1 MSNVFIGDSVTDCD
15 RLTIPPYGN
24 GWVNEIVKSGVLQ
37 DVINVGISGN
47 RLVDLEARWN
57 EDVFANNPKLLSIAI
72 GINETGHRYQKNDIT
87 STEDFAA
94 RYDRLLNLTISK
106 FNLNLVLCEPF
117 LLHVKPEMEEW
128 REDLNPKIEVIH
140 LLAAK
145 YNAKLVKF
153 DEMFSALSKFEEK
166 ETFAKDGVHP
176 TQRGHLEMA
185 KLWKRVVLGL

>member
-1 MSNVFIGDSVTDCD
+1 
-15 RLTIPPYGN
+15 
-24 GWVNEIVKSGVLQ
+24 
-37 DVINVGISGN
+37 
-47 RLVDLEARWN
+47 
-57 EDVFANNPKLLSIAI
+57 
-72 GINETGHRYQKNDIT
+72 
-87 STEDFAA
+87 
-94 RYDRLLNLTISK
+94 
-106 FNLNLVLCEPF
+106 
-117 LLHVKPEMEEW
+117 MEEW